1 MCDFLKID
9 NYSVAFSSEP
19 NQLLMKGVKRVR
31 FMNCRDNNSGTE
43 QYNVLHIHVNYH
55 GRGILYRT
63 TSSDKTN

>member
-1 MCDFLKID
+1 MKID

-31 FMNCRDNNSGTE
+31 FMNCRDNNSGIE

-55 GRGILYRT
+55 QLSRPGHPLLHY
-63 TSSDKTN
+63 